1 MNRYMGIIVLLA
13 MSVAATS
20 GKAQAPAGATGQC
33 KDNSY
38 TTAAKKWQACSGH
51 QGVQT
56 WYADSKP
63 AVTAAGTPAPAAVQ
77 ATPPQA
83 AAPAKS
89 AGSAPAAKVA
99 ANTTAAPGGGPGLVW
114 VNTAT
119 NVYHCPGGTFYGKTK
134 EGKYMTE
141 ADAKKA
147 GARPDRN
154 KVCSQ

>member
-1 MNRYMGIIVLLA
+1 MKSNMGVLVLLA
-13 MSVAATS
+13 SAFVTVSAT
-20 GKAQAPAGATGQC
+20 AQAPAGATGQC

-56 WYADSKP
+56 WYADAKP
-63 AVTAAGTPAPAAVQ
+63 AAAPAPAPAATAPT
-77 ATPPQA
+77 ATKTA
-83 AAPAKS
+83 AAAK
-89 AGSAPAAKVA
+89 AAPNVA
-99 ANTTAAPGGGPGLVW
+99 AAPGGGPGLVW

-119 NVYHCPGGTFYGKTK
+119 NVYHCPGGSFYGKTK

-154 KVCSQ
+154 KVCTK

>member
-1 MNRYMGIIVLLA
+1 MKSYMGSLVLLA
-13 MSVAATS
+13 SAFVAVP
-20 GKAQAPAGATGQC
+20 GRAQAPAGATGQC

-56 WYADSKP
+56 WYADAKP
-63 AVTAAGTPAPAAVQ
+63 AATSAPAPA
-77 ATPPQA
+77 
-83 AAPAKS
+83 
-89 AGSAPAAKVA
+89 SAPAAATPAVVNTAAAAKASSPVA
-99 ANTTAAPGGGPGLVW
+99 AAPGGGPGLVW

-154 KVCSQ
+154 KVCSK

>member
-1 MNRYMGIIVLLA
+1 MKIYMGVLALLA
-13 MSVAATS
+13 STFVVIP
-20 GKAQAPAGATGQC
+20 GRAQAPAGATGQC

-51 QGVQT
+51 QGVQS
-56 WYADSKP
+56 WYADAKP
-63 AVTAAGTPAPAAVQ
+63 GASP
-77 ATPPQA
+77 A
-83 AAPAKS
+83 AAPA
-89 AGSAPAAKVA
+89 AAAAPAIASTASSAKA
-99 ANTTAAPGGGPGLVW
+99 APNAAAAPGGGPGLVW

-134 EGKYMTE
+134 EGKYMAE

-154 KVCSQ
+154 KVCGK